1 MELNEFIEKF
11 ADAVEAEDVT
21 TLNANTSFRD
31 LDEWSSLSFLSVIA
45 MLDEEYEI
53 QIENAQ
59 FRELKTI
66 GDIVTYI
73 ESHKA

>member
-1 MELNEFIEKF
+1 MKINEFIEKF
-11 ADAVEAEDVT
+11 AEAVEIDDIA
-21 TLNANTSFRD
+21 TLCGDTIFRD

-45 MLDEEYEI
+45 MLDEEYDI

-66 GDIVTYI
+66 GDIVAYI